1 MINFYKLTDLTK
13 QILFENVDNKNISVD
28 FTLGRG
34 NDSVFLSSCFNFVY
48 AFDIQRQCIED
59 FSSRKIGNVK
69 LILDTHAN
77 VDRYI
82 QSFDC
87 GMYNLGYLP
96 NGDKMITTLKESTIL
111 SLSKAV
117 DMLNVGGFIS
127 IILYIGHKQGG
138 YESLEVLNFCESL
151 CNRKFNVAHL
161 NLLNKNL
168 PPSLV
173 LINRIR

>member
-13 QILFENVDNKNISVD
+13 QILFENVENKNISVD

-34 NDSVFLSSCFNFVY
+34 NDSVFLSGCFNFVY
-48 AFDIQRQCIED
+48 AFDIQEKCIEE
-59 FSSRKIGNVK
+59 FRLREIGNVK

-77 VDRYI
+77 VDRYVE
-82 QSFDC
+82 SFDC

-96 NGDKMITTLKESTIL
+96 NGDKEITTLKESTIL

-117 DMLNVGGFIS
+117 EMLNVGGFIS
-127 IILYIGHKQGG
+127 IILYIGHEQGRD
-138 YESLEVLNFCESL
+138 ESLEVLNFCGRL
-151 CNRKFNVAHL
+151 CNKKFNVAYL
-161 NLLNKNL
+161 NLLNKNF
-168 PPSLV
+168 PPSLI